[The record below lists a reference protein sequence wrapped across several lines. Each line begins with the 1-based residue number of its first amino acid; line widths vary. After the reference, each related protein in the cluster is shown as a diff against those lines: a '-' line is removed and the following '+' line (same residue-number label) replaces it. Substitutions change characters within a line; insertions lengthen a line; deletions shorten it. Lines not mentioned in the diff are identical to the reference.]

1 MAQPTPEQIAYYQA
15 HADDD
20 RRPNEIASLVCGLFA
35 ATAALAARIAARRVS
50 RMKLGLDDWTI
61 FAAMV
66 RIIIGRW
73 CYANNL
79 YS

>member
-20 RRPNEIASLVCGLFA
+20 GRPNKIASLVRGLFA
-35 ATAALAARIAARRVS
+35 ATATLGARIAARRLS
-50 RMKLGLDDWTI
+50 RMKLGLKDWTI

-66 RIIIGRW
+66 RVAFAERGSQPSML
-73 CYANNL
+73 C
-79 YS
+79 